1 MLKRLLTPT
10 EENLLTTERGL
21 LQRLRHDLTRL
32 EASKEDSGRLE
43 QAQMQL
49 DELFLLVVVGEFNA
63 GKSAFINALLGQSL
77 LEEGATPTTVRVHRI
92 HYGERVSRTVQEAD
106 LEIIAAPVDWL
117 REINIVD
124 TPGANAVIQRHQ
136 EITEDF
142 VPRSDLV
149 LFVTSADRPFSES
162 ERLFMDRVRQ
172 WGKKVVIVVNKV
184 DILNDADIARVRA
197 FVAENAVKLLGIE
210 PQIFLV
216 SAKLA
221 QRAKFANQSANL
233 PTSQSTNLPILHS
246 TNLPTPQP
254 TNLPT
259 ILELW
264 SASRFEPLERYILD
278 TLDQQERLRLKL
290 LSPLGIADKLR
301 IKYAAVAAN
310 RLEIL
315 ADDFISID
323 DVERDLAA
331 FGEDMNRDFQY
342 RLGQID
348 ATLYAMADRG
358 IAFIDQWLRIGRV
371 FDLANSAKVRE
382 AFEHEVVAD
391 TNLQLERQINDLI
404 DWIVEREHKQ
414 WQGVMSYLNRRADLH
429 KERMIGE
436 VGGSFESNRRVLL
449 ETVRRDTQRAIG
461 GFDHQAEAA
470 KLAESVQ
477 SALAQ
482 TAIVE
487 VGALGLGALLI
498 GALHTLVLDLTGLLF
513 AGALAAVGLYVLPA
527 RRRKARDELRAKVA
541 DLQTRLHEALRAQFG
556 QEMSRSEQAMQEAI
570 QPYTRFIRNEQEKL
584 TGIAGNLAGIEQ
596 EMRTLRAKI
605 EAL

>member
-1 MLKRLLTPT
+1 MLKRLLNRS
-10 EENLLTTERGL
+10 EEDMLLNERSL
-21 LQRLRHDLTRL
+21 LQRLGLDLTRL
-32 EASKEDSGRLE
+32 EASQEDLSRLE
-43 QAQMQL
+43 QAQVQL

-92 HYGERVSRTVQEAD
+92 HYGETVSRTVQEAD
-106 LEIIAAPVDWL
+106 LEIITAPVDWL

-124 TPGANAVIQRHQ
+124 TPGTNAVIQRHQ

-162 ERLFMDRVRQ
+162 ERVFLDRVRA

-184 DILNDADIARVRA
+184 DILNDADVARVRG
-197 FVAENAVKLLGIE
+197 FVSENAVKLLGVE

-221 QRAKFANQSANL
+221 QRAKFANLQTAQPSPSA
-233 PTSQSTNLPILHS
+233 TSQPINQSTNSL
-246 TNLPTPQP
+246 TV
-254 TNLPT
+254 
-259 ILELW
+259 LELW
-264 SASRFEPLERYILD
+264 SASRFEPLERYIFD

-290 LSPLGIADKLR
+290 LSPLGVAARLR
-301 IKYAAVAAN
+301 DKYAGIAAT
-310 RLEIL
+310 RLDVL
-315 ADDFISID
+315 GDDFTTID
-323 DVERDLAA
+323 TVEHDLDVFSEDMRRDL
-331 FGEDMNRDFQY
+331 QY

-358 IAFIDQWLRIGRV
+358 IAFIDQWVRIGRV

-382 AFEHEVVAD
+382 AFEREVVAD
-391 TNLQLERQINDLI
+391 TNIQLERQINDLI
-404 DWIVEREHKQ
+404 DWMVEREHKQ
-414 WQGVMSYLNRRADLH
+414 WQAVMGYLNRRADLH
-429 KERMIGE
+429 KDRVIGE
-436 VGGSFESNRRVLL
+436 VGGSFESNRRALL
-449 ETVRRDTQRAIG
+449 DAVRRDTQRAIG
-461 GFDHQAEAA
+461 AFDQQSEAA

-477 SALAQ
+477 NALTQ

-498 GALHTLVLDLTGLLF
+498 ASLHTLVLDVTGLLF
-513 AGALAAVGLYVLPA
+513 AGALAAIGLYVLPN

-541 DLQTRLHEALRAQFG
+541 DLQQRLHEALSTQFE
-556 QEMSRSEQAMQEAI
+556 QEMGRSRQAMQEAI
-570 QPYTRFIRNEQEKL
+570 QPYTRFIRNEREKL
-584 TGIAGNLAGIEQ
+584 TSIAGELQGIE
-596 EMRTLRAKI
+596 EDMRTLRAKI
-605 EAL
+605 DAL